1 MSMEIQQ
8 EIHFLMSTV
17 LLGTILTF
25 LYDWLRILR
34 QAIKHRQLWVSLE
47 DFLYWCVSFCLSFQL
62 LYKENNGVI
71 RWFSIVGAAI
81 GMILY
86 KLTISPYF
94 VKSGTRLLQAVVHMC
109 YVGVRTLGHPIYQKM
124 IIARQKTAKGKY
136 FLKKKREIVQKKLT
150 RRIKMIKLVLKN
162 H

>member
-17 LLGTILTF
+17 FLGVILTF

-34 QAIKHRQLWVSLE
+34 QTIKHRQLWVSLE
-47 DFLYWCVSFCLSFQL
+47 DFVYWCVSFCFSFQL
-62 LYKENNGVI
+62 LYKENNGII
-71 RWFSIVGAAI
+71 RWFSVAGAAV

-86 KLTISPYF
+86 KLTLSPYF
-94 VKSGTRLLQAVVHMC
+94 VKSGTRLFQAMTHMC
-109 YVGVRTLGHPIYQKM
+109 YVCLRTLGRPIYRKLV
-124 IIARQKTAKGKY
+124 IVRQKAVKSKY
-136 FLKKKREIVQKKLT
+136 FLKKKREYVQKKLT

-162 H
+162 R